1 MADIEI
7 DLMRHRLPVQK
18 EEEFN
23 STDSSSLQV
32 QTFAVQGMTCSAC
45 VNSIERALK
54 EIDGVSA
61 SVNFASETVHLLGP
75 ADLPASVVIK
85 KIKDA
90 GYSASLLEDHSDPA
104 LHRKGATRA
113 LIFALLFAV
122 PSIVLSMV
130 MSWHE
135 PINTWLIDLFNH
147 YSQPLPPHA
156 HHLFVSWL
164 VLLISAPLVFI
175 VAFPIHRAALR
186 NFAHPTMDS
195 LISLGSLSAYGWS
208 LYATFTDNGDVYTE
222 VAAGVLLFV
231 ILGRYLESRAKK
243 SAGSALASLL
253 ALGEKEVSVLR
264 NGNEVLIPISHL
276 VVGDEFVVKP
286 GARIPTDG
294 IVISGQSSIDNSL
307 VTGES
312 LPVEVSPGDS
322 VIGSALNHNGRII
335 VRATRIGSDT
345 ELARITSMV
354 VTAQGTKAP
363 IQALADRIAAIFV
376 PVVTLLALGT
386 FSYWYFA
393 TDRTLTES
401 ISTAITVLVIA
412 CPCALGL
419 ATPVALLV
427 ASGRGAR
434 KGIVIRHPRVLEAS
448 RDIDVIVLDKTGT
461 LTDGAMKVHD
471 FTISDG
477 ACATLGTSFSAL
489 MNEKNILSSA
499 RALESQ
505 SSHPVSHAITT
516 LAIARGAEQLPV
528 TDFTQ
533 TPGVGVAG
541 RIRIGDKSPVV
552 IIGSPDSVAHS
563 SIPFDAVIKSAID
576 KAREK
581 SQAVSVLAWDGVAIA
596 IFATGDVIKADAAET
611 ISELQKRKI
620 DIWLLTGDNSESA
633 LKSASLV
640 GIPADRVIA
649 SAKPEDK
656 VAKILALQAEGKHVL
671 MVGDGVNDAAA
682 IAQADLSIAMGTGT
696 DTAIATADITIMRPQ
711 LRSIIDALELSKRTL
726 RTIKANLAWAFAYNA
741 IGLPIAAL
749 GFMSPMY
756 AAAAMALSS
765 LFVVTNSLRIK

>member
-23 STDSSSLQV
+23 SADSASLQV

-54 EIDGVSA
+54 EIEGVSA

-104 LHRKGATRA
+104 LHRKGAARA

-122 PSIVLSMV
+122 PSIALSMV

-135 PINTWLIDLFNH
+135 PINTWLIDLFTQ
-147 YSQPLPPHA
+147 YSLPLPPHA

-164 VLLISAPLVFI
+164 VLAISTPLVFF

-208 LYATFTDNGDVYTE
+208 LYATLTDNGDVYTE

-276 VVGDEFVVKP
+276 EVGDEFVVKP

-294 IVISGQSSIDNSL
+294 IVISGRSSIDNSL

-354 VTAQGTKAP
+354 VTAQGSKAP

-376 PVVTLLALGT
+376 PVVTVLAIGT
-386 FSYWYFA
+386 FSYWYLVEEGS
-393 TDRTLTES
+393 LTES

-461 LTDGAMKVHD
+461 LSDGAMKVHD

-477 ACATLGTSFSAL
+477 ACATLGNSFAAL

-576 KAREK
+576 NARER
-581 SQAVSVLAWDGVAIA
+581 SHAVSVLAWDGVAIA
-596 IFATGDVIKADAAET
+596 VFATGDVIKADAAET

-640 GIPADRVIA
+640 GIPTDRVIA

-696 DTAIATADITIMRPQ
+696 DTAIATADITIMRTQ
-711 LRSIIDALELSKRTL
+711 LRTIIDALELSKRTL

-756 AAAAMALSS
+756 AAAAMAISS